1 MMSSLAPTELPR
13 PLAYHLDLSAFLA
26 EHEDGLWKWFASDK
40 MTDKAYDEARL
51 YLLKNAVRLD
61 RDTHGGI
68 YDAADAV
75 ARALSITA
83 PVIVYQMSG
92 GGQRNASLV
101 PMRNE
106 VAILLQGDVQS
117 FLTAAEL
124 VALLAHEMAHFQ
136 HHHAEEGRLLLAD
149 RLLDWICGEPASH
162 KAHARSLWLSRL
174 YQEIYADRIALH
186 VCGDLDTTIS
196 MLIKMTSGLDRL
208 SAKAYLEQARE
219 ALDMVMGGGTQGL
232 SHPESYIRAIAMAD
246 WAADPAEADR
256 RLGRLVEGKLKVEQ
270 LDLLSQREVTAHT
283 RAIITSLLARQWPSA
298 DALES
303 HARAYFPDFDSAT
316 AKAAELPDFS
326 DASDSMKAY
335 VGYVLADFASI
346 DPELDDLPLMAAFD
360 LSAKLG
366 IAEAFDAIAAKD
378 LDIKPDRVAAIRASR
393 QDAAQDTAKGASR
406 E

>member
-1 MMSSLAPTELPR
+1 MMSSPAPTELPR

-68 YDAADAV
+68 YAAADGV
-75 ARALSITA
+75 AAALSIEA
-83 PVIVYQMSG
+83 PVTIYQMSG
-92 GGQRNASLV
+92 GGQRNASLI

-117 FLTAAEL
+117 FLTAAEC

-174 YQEIYADRIALH
+174 YQEIYADRVALH
-186 VCGDLDTTIS
+186 VSGDLDATIS

-208 SAKAYLEQARE
+208 STKAYLEQARE
-219 ALDMVMGGGTQGL
+219 ALAMAKGGGTQGL

-256 RLGRLVEGKLKVEQ
+256 KLARLVQGKLEVEQ
-270 LDLLSQREVTAHT
+270 LDLLSQREVTAQT
-283 RAIITSLLARQWPSA
+283 RAIITGLLARQWPSA
-298 DALES
+298 DVLEG
-303 HARAYFPDFDSAT
+303 HARAYFPDFEFCHRQSGRT
-316 AKAAELPDFS
+316 A
-326 DASDSMKAY
+326 
-335 VGYVLADFASI
+335 
-346 DPELDDLPLMAAFD
+346 
-360 LSAKLG
+360 
-366 IAEAFDAIAAKD
+366 
-378 LDIKPDRVAAIRASR
+378 
-393 QDAAQDTAKGASR
+393 
-406 E
+406 